1 MGIVLRCTE
10 GPCAGETI
18 TIDSE
23 LLLGREQPDPGRLG
37 GDERLSRRHARLFID
52 DSGRAVVE
60 DLGSTN
66 GTWINQQQ
74 LTEARV
80 CANGDVLRVG
90 QSTFE
95 LELPT
100 GARATTFDTVVEAA
114 PRTVA
119 DAPQPPP
126 TPLLVVT
133 AGPKQGEEIPLGE
146 ELLVGRSFGE
156 PGGLGG
162 DKRLSRR
169 HARIARG
176 PGGVFFIED
185 TGSSNGT
192 MVNRVAIRR
201 AQPLKDGDEIAV
213 GSSTLQAHGLPRAPI
228 ADEPEPRFAADHVK
242 GPTGPAAIPA
252 PATPGRAIPGQAIPG
267 QAIPGQ
273 AIPGQAIP
281 GQAIPEPAIP
291 AHRSGQFVPQGAAS
305 GRLSARRGRV
315 VGVFAALFAA
325 AAAVSVAAIVLFAP
339 LGTRTC
345 PSGFVCQKPLT
356 APPLRALK
364 TFSGSLGWRVEY
376 DAQSTVIHSA
386 SAAANEIELNES
398 SSYDTHQLRA
408 PADSKTIA
416 VLIRGYRTTEVSPQ
430 AALAKLADP
439 IASNLVGATTA
450 PSSDQLFVRP
460 VLGFHTAVGEVLE
473 GNARTP
479 QGPGPLVKLAVV
491 AASSGGVTVAMALLY
506 PVQLGQNQGSN
517 PDGPFDFFGDQIL
530 GTVRFAS
537 DGAA

>member
-1 MGIVLRCTE
+1 MGIVLRCTG

-23 LLLGREQPDPGRLG
+23 LLFGREQPDPGRLG
-37 GDERLSRRHARLFID
+37 GDERLSRLHARLFVD

-90 QSTFE
+90 QSTFDI
-95 LELPT
+95 ELPS
-100 GARATTFDTVVEAA
+100 AATPATFDTVVEAA
-114 PRTVA
+114 PQTVA
-119 DAPQPPP
+119 DVPQPTP

-146 ELLVGRSFGE
+146 ELLIGRSFGE

-213 GSSTLQAHGLPRAPI
+213 GSSSLQAHGLPRAPI
-228 ADEPEPRFAADHVK
+228 ADEPEPRFAADAVK
-242 GPTGPAAIPA
+242 DRPAPAVIPAPPAIPA
-252 PATPGRAIPGQAIPG
+252 PP
-267 QAIPGQ
+267 
-273 AIPGQAIP
+273 IP
-281 GQAIPEPAIP
+281 GQAIPEPAIA

-315 VGVFAALFAA
+315 VAVFAALFAA
-325 AAAVSVAAIVLFAP
+325 AAAVSVAAVVLFAP

-364 TFSGSLGWRVEY
+364 TFTGSLGWRVEY
-376 DAQSTVIHSA
+376 DSQSAVIHNA
-386 SAAANEIELNES
+386 SAAANQIELNES

-416 VLIRGYRTTEVSPQ
+416 VLIRGYRTADVSPQ

-491 AASSGGVTVAMALLY
+491 ASASGGVTVAMALLY

>member
-1 MGIVLRCTE
+1 MGIVLRCTG

-23 LLLGREQPDPGRLG
+23 LLFGREQPDPGRLG
-37 GDERLSRRHARLFID
+37 GDERLSRLHARLFVD
-52 DSGRAVVE
+52 GSGRAVVE

-95 LELPT
+95 IELLT
-100 GARATTFDTVVEAA
+100 GATPTKFDTVVEAG

-146 ELLVGRSFGE
+146 ELLIGRSFGE

-192 MVNRVAIRR
+192 IVNRVAIRR
-201 AQPLKDGDEIAV
+201 SQGLKDGDEIAV

-228 ADEPEPRFAADHVK
+228 VDEPDPRVAADHVK
-242 GPTGPAAIPA
+242 GRAIAAAIPA
-252 PATPGRAIPGQAIPG
+252 PAIPGQAIP
-267 QAIPGQ
+267 A
-273 AIPGQAIP
+273 
-281 GQAIPEPAIP
+281 PAIA

-325 AAAVSVAAIVLFAP
+325 AAAVSVAAVVLFAP
-339 LGTRTC
+339 LGTRAC
-345 PSGFVCQKPLT
+345 PSGFVCQKPPT

-398 SSYDTHQLRA
+398 SLYDTHQLRA

-416 VLIRGYRTTEVSPQ
+416 VLIHGYRTAEVSPR

-537 DGAA
+537 DGPA